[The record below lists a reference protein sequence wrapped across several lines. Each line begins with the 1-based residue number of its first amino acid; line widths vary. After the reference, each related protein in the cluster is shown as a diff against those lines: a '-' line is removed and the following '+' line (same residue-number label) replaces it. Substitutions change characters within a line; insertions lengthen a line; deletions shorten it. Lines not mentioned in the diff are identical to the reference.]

1 MNMNA
6 RSAVILMP
14 LCFLPLMLPGCAG
27 RSQINANTA
36 SSEPAAVQEH
46 DTGAD
51 QVTVTI
57 ADLEPYEPAEPE
69 ARWLA
74 VERIAEGADGAWAT
88 GGLVS
93 ANKIVIETEN
103 VAQFRLDLD
112 QIPVDWSRRV
122 VLRIDG
128 RPSELTRE
136 HYPTLRLRRSPTGG
150 WLPVESD
157 ETERP

>member
-1 MNMNA
+1 MSA
-6 RSAVILMP
+6 RSAVIVVL

-27 RSQINANTA
+27 RSQINADTE
-36 SSEPAAVQEH
+36 SSPPAAVEKH
-46 DTGAD
+46 GGDAD
-51 QVTVTI
+51 QVTATI

-88 GGLVS
+88 GGLVA

-112 QIPVDWSRRV
+112 EIPVDWSRRV

-150 WLPVESD
+150 WLPVES
-157 ETERP
+157 EEAERP